1 VSGIG
6 CVTGKPLE
14 QGGIRGREEAT
25 GLGVYFGV
33 RELLN
38 QPKLMGKLGLAP
50 GVEGKRVIV
59 QGFGNV
65 GYHAALNF
73 LQHGAKVTTI
83 CEHDGFIHNPDG
95 LDILE
100 VKNHQRKIGTIL
112 GFAGATK
119 SQKGNSTQGM
129 EIDCDVLIPAALEQ
143 QITRLNAPR
152 IKTKI
157 LAEAANGP
165 TTPAAEAIL
174 EAKGVIIVP
183 DLYLNAGGVVVS
195 YFEWLKNIS
204 HVRFGRLS
212 RRFEE
217 RRGIS
222 LVSVL
227 ENKLHVKLNTEERE
241 LLIHGATEADF
252 VKSGLEDTMISA
264 LAEIQHTSNLLNSNF
279 RTAAFVNA
287 INKIASV
294 HKGADIL
301 F

>member
-1 VSGIG
+1 VGEK
-6 CVTGKPLE
+6 KPP
-14 QGGIRGREEAT
+14 GWAFF
-25 GLGVYFGV
+25 FGV

-38 QPKLMGKLGLAP
+38 QPKAMSKIGLSL

-65 GYHAALNF
+65 GYHAALYF
-73 LQHGAKVTTI
+73 LQNGAKVTTI

-95 LDILE
+95 LDIVE

-112 GFAGATK
+112 GFVGATK

-143 QITRLNAPR
+143 QITRLNAPN
-152 IKTKI
+152 IKAKI
-157 LAEAANGP
+157 IAEAANGP

-174 EAKGVIIVP
+174 ESKGALILP

-217 RRGIS
+217 RRGLS
-222 LVSVL
+222 LVYVL
-227 ENKLHVKLNTEERE
+227 ENKLHVKLSPEERE

-264 LAEIQHTSNLLNSNF
+264 FAEIQHTANLLNSNF